1 MISNKQKFNNTN
13 YYNEFGEINLTNET
27 RNEMFPK
34 PPRPTIILDGIF
46 ITKKDME
53 TVRKINEENEK
64 WNRA

>member
-13 YYNEFGEINLTNET
+13 YYNEFGEISLTNKQEYKL
-27 RNEMFPK
+27 FPK
-34 PPRPTIILDGIF
+34 TPRPTIILDGIF